1 MSNMS
6 NKKILMTLLSF
17 KKIVFIYSL
26 STNSYKLIHNYIQE
40 MYCTCIQRQTPL
52 QRGSQSMPLYQVI
65 CVYSCTHT
73 FCEVSVKLLMCR
85 FVPVVLVNKDEL
97 TPKMRPMSNDAG
109 SSNPNVSDLMDEFIQ
124 ERLRA
129 RGTSVCPY
137 THSVCI
143 VAKTT
148 SS

>member
-1 MSNMS
+1 MSSKN
-6 NKKILMTLLSF
+6 ILMTLLSF

-26 STNSYKLIHNYIQE
+26 SPNSYKLIHNSIQE
-40 MYCTCIQRQTPL
+40 MYCTCKQRQTPL
-52 QRGSQSMPLYQVI
+52 QRGSQSVHATVLGH
-65 CVYSCTHT
+65 CVCTHF
-73 FCEVSVKLLMCR
+73 FCEVSVKLLMCH

-137 THSVCI
+137 THSACI
-143 VAKTT
+143 VSKTT